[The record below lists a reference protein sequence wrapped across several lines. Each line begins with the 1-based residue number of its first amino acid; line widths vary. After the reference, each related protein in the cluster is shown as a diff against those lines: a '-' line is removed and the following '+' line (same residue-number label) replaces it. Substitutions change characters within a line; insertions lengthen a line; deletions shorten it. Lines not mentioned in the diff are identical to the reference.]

1 MGEFKL
7 SLFLIK
13 IYIMYTLII
22 CLILLITVIILI
34 LWVFDFDE
42 KRFAIYPITIFVL
55 ALFLLL
61 SAIFSPPTKKYVST
75 YQLEKIENT
84 YVLETEHSYIVKIK
98 NRPYDIKKGD
108 VEIIFANE
116 NKLVR
121 IDKIPRS
128 YKISWGFTFSYTS
141 YKLYIK
147 L

>member
-1 MGEFKL
+1 
-7 SLFLIK
+7 
-13 IYIMYTLII
+13 MYTLII

-42 KRFAIYPITIFVL
+42 ERFMICFLTFFVL
-55 ALFLLL
+55 ALFFVIM

>member
-1 MGEFKL
+1 
-7 SLFLIK
+7 
-13 IYIMYTLII
+13 MYTLII
-22 CLILLITVIILI
+22 CLILLVTVIILI

-42 KRFAIYPITIFVL
+42 ERFMICFLTFIVL
-55 ALFLLL
+55 ALFFVIM

-84 YVLETEHSYIVKIK
+84 YVLETEHFYIVKIK

>member
-1 MGEFKL
+1 
-7 SLFLIK
+7 
-13 IYIMYTLII
+13 MYTLII
-22 CLILLITVIILI
+22 CLILLITLIILI
-34 LWVFDFDE
+34 LCVFDFDE
-42 KRFAIYPITIFVL
+42 EKFASCIATIFVV
-55 ALFLLL
+55 AFLFIIM
-61 SAIFSPPTKKYVST
+61 SAIFSSPTKKYVST